1 MRHLLRWCMACAA
14 LLAVLVLLVWFY
26 GVWDDVD
33 PASREAGPGH
43 APEQRA
49 RGAYLARAGNCMLC
63 HTARGGAAY
72 AGGRAIETPFGTVF
86 SGNITPDLAT
96 GIGNWTPAQFWRAM
110 HHGRSADGRL
120 LVPAFPYDSMTLV
133 SREHTD
139 ALFAHLQAQPPV
151 PRQNTAHRLRWPF
164 NTQAALAVWRA
175 LYFRP
180 AAFQPDA
187 GRDASWN
194 RGAYLVQGLGHC
206 NACHTTRDAL
216 GGADAR
222 RALAGGPIPMQNW
235 YAPSLLLASEA
246 GVADWEPAQIV
257 RLLQTGVSA
266 HASATGPM
274 AEVVLHSTQYLSD
287 ADLGAMAQFLKSLA
301 PAGLPGAAAVPAART
316 AGTAQAGVAA
326 QAAGTAQAGAAARA
340 GATAQAG
347 AKLYEKH
354 CVQCHGEQGEG
365 VAGAYP
371 ALAGNRAVSMANSTN
386 LVQIVLHGGFAPATR
401 GNPRPFGMPPYQ
413 VVLGDAEVAAVLSH
427 IRGSWGNHAG
437 DVSEFEVTRYRAAA
451 VR

>member
-1 MRHLLRWCMACAA
+1 MRRLSRWCMACAA
-14 LLAVLVLLVWFY
+14 LLAVLVLLVWVY
-26 GVWDDVD
+26 GVRDDVD
-33 PASREAGPGH
+33 LASGGAGPGH
-43 APEQRA
+43 APELRA

-63 HTARGGAAY
+63 HTTRGGAAY
-72 AGGRAIETPFGTVF
+72 AGGRAVETPFGTVF

-133 SREHTD
+133 SREDSD
-139 ALFAHLQAQPPV
+139 AILAHLQAQPPV
-151 PRQNTAHRLRWPF
+151 LRQNTAHRLRWPF

-175 LYFRP
+175 LYFRT
-180 AAFQPDA
+180 AEFQPDTS
-187 GRDASWN
+187 RDALWN

-206 NACHTTRDAL
+206 NACHTTRNAL
-216 GGADAR
+216 GGADAQH
-222 RALAGGPIPMQNW
+222 ALAGGPIPMQNW

-246 GVADWEPAQIV
+246 GVGDWQPAQIV

-266 HASATGPM
+266 LASATGPM

-287 ADLGAMAQFLKSLA
+287 ADLWAMAQFLKSLA
-301 PAGLPGAAAVPAART
+301 PAGLPSAAAVPVART
-316 AGTAQAGVAA
+316 GVS
-326 QAAGTAQAGAAARA
+326 
-340 GATAQAG
+340 AQAG

-354 CVQCHGEQGEG
+354 CAQCHGEQGEG

-371 ALAGNRAVSMANSTN
+371 ALAGNRAVSMPNSTN
-386 LVQIVLHGGFAPATR
+386 LVQIVLNGGFAPATR

-413 VVLGDAEVAAVLSH
+413 VVLSDAEIAAVLSH
-427 IRGSWGNHAG
+427 IRGSWGNRAG
-437 DVSEFEVTRYRAAA
+437 DVSEFEVMRYRAAA
-451 VR
+451 TR